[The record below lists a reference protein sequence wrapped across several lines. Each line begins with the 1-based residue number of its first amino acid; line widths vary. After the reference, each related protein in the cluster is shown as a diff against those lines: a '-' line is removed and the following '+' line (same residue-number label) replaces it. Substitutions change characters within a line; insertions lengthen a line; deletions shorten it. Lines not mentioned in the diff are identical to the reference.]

1 LTVALYPGSFD
12 PATRG
17 HVDIAVR
24 AAAIFDQ
31 LIIGVFDAPPK
42 NLLFTTDERVE
53 MFRKSVDH
61 LPNVRVEPYN
71 ILTVEYAKKLGAK
84 FIVRGLRM
92 GSDFEREFDMALMN
106 KTLDPNLDTICLM
119 SSAEYQFVSASLL
132 KEVVQGGGDASAFV
146 NEHVI
151 SALKEKFINLN
162 I

>member
-12 PATRG
+12 PVTKG
-17 HVDIAVR
+17 HIDIATR
-24 AAAIFDQ
+24 AAAIFDH

-42 NLLFTTDERVE
+42 NLLFTTEERVE
-53 MFRKSVDH
+53 LFRRSVDH
-61 LPNVRVEPYN
+61 LSNVRVEPYS
-71 ILTVEYAKKLGAK
+71 ILTVDYAKKIGTK

-106 KTLDPNLDTICLM
+106 KKLDANLDTICLM

-132 KEVVQGGGDASAFV
+132 KEVMQGGGDVSAFV

-151 SALKEKFINLN
+151 AALKEKFLRPNT
-162 I
+162 

>member
-1 LTVALYPGSFD
+1 LTIALYPGSFD
-12 PATRG
+12 PVTRG
-17 HVDIAVR
+17 HVDIAIR
-24 AAAIFDQ
+24 ASAIFDQ

-53 MFRKSVDH
+53 MFSKSVGH
-61 LPNVRVEPYN
+61 LTNVRVEPYN

-106 KTLDPNLDTICLM
+106 KTLDQNLDTICLM

-151 SALKEKFINLN
+151 SALKEKFFNLN